1 MNPMIRL
8 EPVVQRCSVNKVFF
22 KISQNSQEN
31 VVACVLTRKLENQT
45 KVQGNTKERH
55 VRKIRLRRAEEV
67 KGLISSFLRHV
78 NIYYFD
84 TWL

>member
-1 MNPMIRL
+1 MIRL

-22 KISQNSQEN
+22 KILQNSQEN
-31 VVACVLTRKLENQT
+31 VVACVLSRKLENQT
-45 KVQGNTKERH
+45 KFQGNTKERH
-55 VRKIRLRRAEEV
+55 VGKIWSRRAEEV